1 MAVLK
6 CTICGG
12 ELEVNADLSVGVCKY
27 CDSIITIPKEL
38 DRKGNLYNRAI
49 FLRQSNQFDKAAA
62 AYEDILKEDNSDA
75 EAHWGLVLSKY
86 GIEYVLDPKTQERIP
101 TCHRTRAESI
111 LLDPDYLAALDH
123 ADTES
128 KKVFENEA
136 ERINKIQAKIL
147 QISRQEEPYDIFICY
162 KETDEFGNRTEDSML
177 AQELYYELTKR
188 NYRVFFAKKSL
199 ESKIGSEYEPIIY
212 AALTSAR
219 VMIVLGTKPEH
230 FNAVWV
236 RNEWSRFIH
245 MSKDANKT
253 IIPAYRG
260 MSPYEL
266 PAELSTLQ
274 SQDMSKIGFMQDLT
288 DGIERCM
295 RDEVRKKANTAKP
308 VQTYETDHLERL
320 LQKGD
325 TYLKLGNYVSAGNVY
340 ENAADGYPEDYRG
353 WWGLI
358 VAKTKNFTDVSY
370 NKSELNT
377 LFLYVKRLCH
387 SADFS
392 RLEKQYVKYTEKV
405 SPFAAAKEIKSVKGR
420 IGQFNNKIND
430 LKSAINSVARR
441 IESAEDSYRYLSK
454 QDDSSIEIAESH
466 LKERKK
472 ALAKNQR
479 SKIIG
484 GILITFGIL
493 FLLTGGWNILWGILI
508 VFAGVG
514 VFSSGNDHG
523 GSLEKAESAVEA
535 ATLEVQKCYNNRD
548 EHKNKFEKEV
558 EEMRRKIPALE
569 GQIPELEGKVADS
582 QRYID
587 LGEDKIAELLFAK
600 ECNALGVSK
609 SFDSHIQTMR
619 ELAFEERAEE

>member
-6 CTICGG
+6 CTVCGG
-12 ELEVNADLSVGVCKY
+12 ELDVNADLSVGVCRY
-27 CDSIITIPKEL
+27 CDSIITIPKQL
-38 DRKGNLYNRAI
+38 DRKGNLYNRAV

-75 EAHWGLVLSKY
+75 DAHWGLVLSKY

-111 LLDPDYLAALDH
+111 LSDPDYSAALEH
-123 ADTES
+123 ADAES

-147 QISRQEEPYDIFICY
+147 QISQQEESYDIFICY
-162 KETDEFGNRTEDSML
+162 KETDESGNRTEDSTL

-188 NYRVFFAKKSL
+188 NYRVFFARKSL
-199 ESKIGSEYEPIIY
+199 ESKIGSEYEPIIF

-274 SQDMSKIGFMQDLT
+274 SLDMSKIGFMQDLM

-295 RDEVRKKANTAKP
+295 RDDVREKANKEELA
-308 VQTYETDHLERL
+308 QTYEAAQIERL
-320 LQKGD
+320 LKNGA
-325 TYLKLGNYVSAGNVY
+325 TYLKLDNYSLAEEVY
-340 ENAADGYPEDYRG
+340 TRVTREYPEDYRG

-358 VAKTKNFTDVSY
+358 VSKTKNFTDVSY
-370 NKSELNT
+370 NKAELNT
-377 LFLYVKRLCH
+377 LFLYVKRLYH

-392 RLEKQYVKYTEKV
+392 RLEKQYVEYTEKV
-405 SPFAAAKEIKSVKGR
+405 SFFAAAKEIASVKER
-420 IGQFNNKIND
+420 IGQ
-430 LKSAINSVARR
+430 LNSEV
-441 IESAEDSYRYLSK
+441 ES
-454 QDDSSIEIAESH
+454 
-466 LKERKK
+466 LKENINLAAKQIKTKEDEYAKQFNEDNEKICLLKHSFKESKK
-472 ALAKNQR
+472 DFR
-479 SKIIG
+479 ISKLLMVAGIFLVVCAIITSFS
-484 GILITFGIL
+484 LNLSLGIL
-493 FLLTGGWNILWGILI
+493 FLLFGAAMCGGS
-508 VFAGVG
+508 AA
-514 VFSSGNDHG
+514 HG
-523 GSLEKAESAVEA
+523 GSVKNAKSAVEDA
-535 ATLEVQKCYNNRD
+535 RAEMLNGYENRD
-548 EHKNKFEKEV
+548 EHKKGFETDV
-558 EEMRRKIPALE
+558 EKMRRAITDFE
-569 GQIPELEGKVADS
+569 GQLSEHEGKVADCR
-582 QRYID
+582 RYID
-587 LGEDKIAELLFAK
+587 LGEDKIAEFLFSK
-600 ECNALGVSK
+600 ECSTLGVNKTS
-609 SFDSHIQTMR
+609 DGHVQNMR
-619 ELAFEERAEE
+619 ELAIEEKSELD